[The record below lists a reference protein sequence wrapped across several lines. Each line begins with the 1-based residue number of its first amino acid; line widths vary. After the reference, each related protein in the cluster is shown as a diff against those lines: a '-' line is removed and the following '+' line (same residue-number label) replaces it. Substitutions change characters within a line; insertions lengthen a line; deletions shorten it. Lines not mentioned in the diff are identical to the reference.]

1 MQAKIRNSVS
11 CWLRR
16 AAPAVVLAV
25 GAVLPL
31 RAQQPQPPAAAPPAA
46 LTPEVRRAVVDSL
59 AAYVARFYAVAED
72 GRRIADGIQRRQR
85 EGAYAG
91 LTHPVHLAEALTA
104 DLRKI
109 GQDRHLRVG
118 PPIPGPPLYPMG
130 TEVLPKMDPAA
141 PPSASP
147 EAIAAARRR
156 NFDIGRVEVL
166 PGNVGYLEL
175 RRFPGFQEANEAIA
189 AALRL
194 LEHTDA
200 LILDVREHSGGAGYT
215 TNFLVSHFTGSEPL
229 HTLDITVRAA
239 NQVQKSYTMA
249 EVPGPRRP
257 EVPLYVLTS
266 RSTVS
271 GGEGVAF
278 VLKNLGRAT
287 IVGDTTAGA
296 GRGVRSFDL
305 GQGLAALISVTTAKE
320 PRSGAEWERV
330 GVTPHV
336 AVPPRA
342 ALAVAHAHALQK
354 LAAGA
359 SNPALRRELELTRE
373 RVEARERELE
383 LTRERVEAR
392 ERPLEVAPATLQR
405 YVGVY
410 GGERTITVENGRLIY
425 RRMPSHRGDELVPLS
440 ETLFVLGPWRLAF
453 EPGAGEGMRLRISPP
468 DGASLVLDRTGPPP
482 ATPAR
487 YR

>member
-1 MQAKIRNSVS
+1 MKPMIRNSVS
-11 CWLRR
+11 RWLRR
-16 AAPAVVLAV
+16 AAPAAVLAV

-31 RAQQPQPPAAAPPAA
+31 SAQQPQAPAAAAPPAA

-59 AAYVARFYAVAED
+59 AAYVARFYAVADD

-85 EGAYAG
+85 EGAYDA
-91 LTHPVHLAEALTA
+91 LTHRVHLAEALTA
-104 DLRKI
+104 DLREI
-109 GQDRHLRVG
+109 GRDRHLTVG
-118 PPIPGPPLYPMG
+118 PPIQGPPLYPMG
-130 TEVLPKMDPAA
+130 TAVLPKLDPTA
-141 PPSASP
+141 PPSGSP
-147 EAIAAARRR
+147 EAVAAARRR

-166 PGNVGYLEL
+166 PGNVGYLAL
-175 RRFPGFQEANEAIA
+175 RAFPGFQEANEALVT
-189 AALRL
+189 ALRL

-200 LILDVREHSGGAGYT
+200 LILDVRENSGGSGYT

-229 HTLDITVRAA
+229 HTIDVTIRAA
-239 NQVQKSYTMA
+239 NQVQNTYTMA

-266 RSTVS
+266 RGTVS
-271 GGEGVAF
+271 GGEALAF

-287 IVGDTTAGA
+287 IVGETTAGA

-305 GQGLAALISVTTAKE
+305 GQGLAAVISVSTARD

-330 GVTPHV
+330 GVTPDV

-342 ALAVAHAHALQK
+342 ALAVAHANALEK

-359 SNPALRRELELTRE
+359 SNPGLRRELELTRE
-373 RVEARERELE
+373 V
-383 LTRERVEAR
+383 VEAR

-410 GGERTITVENGRLIY
+410 GGERTITIENGRLIF
-425 RRMPSHRGDELVPLS
+425 RRTPNRLGEELVPLS
-440 ETLFVLGPWRLAF
+440 ETLFALGPMMRFAF
-453 EPGAGEGMRLRISPP
+453 EPGAGEGMRLRSIAPNGS
-468 DGASLVLDRTGPPP
+468 SVVFDRSGPPP
-482 ATPAR
+482 AIPAE
-487 YR
+487 Y